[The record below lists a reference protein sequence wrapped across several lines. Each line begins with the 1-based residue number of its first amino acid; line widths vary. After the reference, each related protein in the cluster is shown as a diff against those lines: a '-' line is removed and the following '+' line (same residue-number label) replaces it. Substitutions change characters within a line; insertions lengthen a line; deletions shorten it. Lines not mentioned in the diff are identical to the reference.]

1 MLRSKPVGLLRMEGT
16 IGVGVRSADWVP
28 LLEGVR
34 RSRRIKALALEIDSR
49 GGSASASDYIHE
61 ALRQLAAEKPVVAF
75 SGNLC
80 ASGGYL
86 IAAAARRFIVQ
97 PAALVGSIGVISVR
111 PLAYDLMQRIGL
123 AVRVS
128 KSDRLKDMGAFW
140 RPPTEEEEAKEQAL
154 VQEYYSMF
162 LERVVAGRGMDPD
175 QLRALATGE
184 VFTGR
189 QAVASGLA
197 DRVGTFQDAIDEAAG
212 LAGVARRTRWLGTKR
227 SLRQRLLG
235 PLATSLADEI
245 WERALAV
252 TTAEP
257 RY

>member
-1 MLRSKPVGLLRMEGT
+1 
-16 IGVGVRSADWVP
+16 
-28 LLEGVR
+28 
-34 RSRRIKALALEIDSR
+34 
-49 GGSASASDYIHE
+49 
-61 ALRQLAAEKPVVAF
+61 
-75 SGNLC
+75 
-80 ASGGYL
+80 
-86 IAAAARRFIVQ
+86 
-97 PAALVGSIGVISVR
+97 
-111 PLAYDLMQRIGL
+111 
-123 AVRVS
+123 
-128 KSDRLKDMGAFW
+128 MGAFW

-212 LAGVARRTRWLGTKR
+212 LAGVARRPRWLGTKR